1 VDTAKAKADQ
11 LSLSAST
18 GFGSTSV
25 SGVTQKAKGDAAL
38 VTEQSGIHAGAGGL
52 DINVSGH
59 TSLVGGLITSEA
71 GAALNNFSTGT
82 LTVADIDTHSTWKAD
97 TYGGSIGTGGLS
109 YASVKAGE
117 SETGKALSAIGG
129 NIGIAI
135 TDPEHQTLDISTIR
149 RDTENT
155 NRSLPGLPDLQHIL
169 SDQYKTQA
177 DLQAAQATA
186 AGLVA
191 DIANRLALQAA
202 AGPHPENADLWIEGG
217 AGRAALHALAGAI
230 LGGVNDVPGAIR
242 GAFGGAVSTLIA
254 PYVDQLVAG
263 IMKNAGVSGTTDGQ
277 TLENLVATS
286 LVAGLT
292 AFGGGAEG
300 AGYAAANYQYN
311 YLNDKDLKAAIE
323 NRKEL
328 VDCQK
333 YENCTAER
341 INQLAATDDDFMK
354 KSRTNTVELIDT
366 CSKQPGSSA
375 CNDMV
380 ADLQKFNAAM
390 TDANNKDLDSGG
402 IYQSALGFSS
412 KQSALV
418 NYDSILARHL
428 ADVGS
433 GKSADQA
440 ISEALVEI
448 GQTEGG
454 IKAFLDVTGVA
465 GGAAACV
472 GSLGVACALGAI
484 GAAASANH
492 LVADAQQTF
501 TGKESKTAL
510 VWSLQEAG
518 LSKEDAERYQ
528 LYVDAGVI
536 VATVG
541 VVGGQAVLRFT
552 TTSKLAGLGAAER
565 DLVQQAVSESQPVRI
580 YNGVALDPSLP
591 DPAAGL
597 GYAPKQLN
605 NPNPNIANSQ
615 INGFAGE
622 LELANQIAK
631 LPGQQV
637 LRYADAVGT
646 HGADVISV
654 DVNTGDVFLWDSK
667 FRSGS
672 VSIKSS
678 PTFDV
683 NSDALE
689 NALGQARDAIEDLP
703 NALKDKALENLRQGN
718 FTTNTVGAGNAKN
731 SVPVRFCGGNPC

>member
-1 VDTAKAKADQ
+1 
-11 LSLSAST
+11 
-18 GFGSTSV
+18 
-25 SGVTQKAKGDAAL
+25 
-38 VTEQSGIHAGAGGL
+38 
-52 DINVSGH
+52 
-59 TSLVGGLITSEA
+59 
-71 GAALNNFSTGT
+71 
-82 LTVADIDTHSTWKAD
+82 
-97 TYGGSIGTGGLS
+97 
-109 YASVKAGE
+109 
-117 SETGKALSAIGG
+117 
-129 NIGIAI
+129 
-135 TDPEHQTLDISTIR
+135 
-149 RDTENT
+149 
-155 NRSLPGLPDLQHIL
+155 
-169 SDQYKTQA
+169 
-177 DLQAAQATA
+177 
-186 AGLVA
+186 
-191 DIANRLALQAA
+191 
-202 AGPHPENADLWIEGG
+202 
-217 AGRAALHALAGAI
+217 
-230 LGGVNDVPGAIR
+230 
-242 GAFGGAVSTLIA
+242 
-254 PYVDQLVAG
+254 
-263 IMKNAGVSGTTDGQ
+263 
-277 TLENLVATS
+277 
-286 LVAGLT
+286 
-292 AFGGGAEG
+292 
-300 AGYAAANYQYN
+300 
-311 YLNDKDLKAAIE
+311 
-323 NRKEL
+323 
-328 VDCQK
+328 
-333 YENCTAER
+333 
-341 INQLAATDDDFMK
+341 
-354 KSRTNTVELIDT
+354 
-366 CSKQPGSSA
+366 
-375 CNDMV
+375 
-380 ADLQKFNAAM
+380 
-390 TDANNKDLDSGG
+390 LDSGG